1 MVPNHQAD
9 HVVSNEGYCPH
20 DIPIKY
26 PMISLRI
33 SPWIFPSPPR
43 RPGPDD
49 PEASEWNLGMTKMLQ
64 S

>member
-49 PEASEWNLGMTKMLQ
+49 PEASE
-64 S
+64 